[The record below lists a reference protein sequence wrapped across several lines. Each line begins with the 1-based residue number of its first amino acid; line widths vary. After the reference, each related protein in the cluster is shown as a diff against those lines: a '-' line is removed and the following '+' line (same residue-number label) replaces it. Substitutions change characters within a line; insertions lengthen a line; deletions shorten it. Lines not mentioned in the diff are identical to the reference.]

1 MAENHSQLGSLLAS
15 VPANH
20 PSSNDCMITL
30 PIAPVLDRTHE
41 VPELDKNK
49 KSWPPLVSIAIYHLS
64 LV

>member
-1 MAENHSQLGSLLAS
+1 
-15 VPANH
+15 
-20 PSSNDCMITL
+20 MITL